1 MLAKPWISCLCAPT
15 DLLKM
20 SMSLSSN
27 FHGIGDS
34 PANVEFTDLLVNLHH
49 FLAAFS
55 IFGRA
60 VLAEIAW
67 DILGKLLLEY
77 LQCHYGEVKNKIGG
91 FQHYIVEWFMV
102 LWYSYLFVVDFIS
115 LKNVNVK
122 FSFKLFLNV
131 RNVHETLMAFKS
143 GASHVLIHLCH
154 FTALFEELLQLKAA
168 SLNLMNNWT
177 IFG

>member
-34 PANVEFTDLLVNLHH
+34 PANVEFTGLLVNLHH

-115 LKNVNVK
+115 LKMLMLTLVLSC
-122 FSFKLFLNV
+122 FWTSEMFMKLWWLSNLGHRMFWSTCVTSLHCL
-131 RNVHETLMAFKS
+131 RNYCSSKQHHST
-143 GASHVLIHLCH
+143 
-154 FTALFEELLQLKAA
+154 
-168 SLNLMNNWT
+168 
-177 IFG
+177 